1 MPSWNSP
8 KRGILV
14 LRCSLDENVSG
25 FLRSQEPVQET
36 HFKIHYLPPLR
47 TLIISET
54 EMKKKKSNYVR
65 VPYIGLEIKMLAPW
79 NKSYNKPRQH
89 TKKQRHHF
97 VDKGSYSQSYDF
109 SSSHAGVKVGP

>member
-25 FLRSQEPVQET
+25 FLRSQEPLQET

-54 EMKKKKSNYVR
+54 EMKKKKVTMSESHILALKSKSLLLGIKAITNLGNILKSRDITLLTKVR
-65 VPYIGLEIKMLAPW
+65 IIKAMIFPVVV
-79 NKSYNKPRQH
+79 Q
-89 TKKQRHHF
+89 
-97 VDKGSYSQSYDF
+97 V
-109 SSSHAGVKVGP
+109 